1 MTSSKW
7 TTDAIIDEA
16 KRHDS
21 MSKLARETSSAYHA
35 ALKNATALAEINKIF
50 ESKKIAQKKYWTK
63 NRIRTKSNEYA
74 SSGKSE
80 TKFYKDFPVA
90 KIVIEELQ
98 LVDEVSAR
106 FRNAKRRMPK
116 GFWQTDDAKDYLREI
131 VKNYETRSDF
141 AKYASNAYQ
150 AAIALNMLDE
160 LFSDVDSPIKR
171 KNYWTRE
178 RVAEAAKGYTRLVAF
193 RTEQSSAFQAAQR
206 NGWTDLIEHLE
217 KSRSNSQWTPA
228 RLAEEVK
235 KYSDIREFRLRN
247 TSAYLAAKR
256 QNIFEELTKNMEV
269 KKRRPR
275 GYWQSLENI
284 LTEANAYETM
294 QAFINEY
301 PAVKRICEKNGWL
314 SDLEKKFT

>member
-7 TTDAIIDEA
+7 TTQAIIEEA
-16 KRHDS
+16 QKHDS
-21 MSKLARETSSAYHA
+21 MSALARATSSAYHA
-35 ALKNATALAEINKIF
+35 ALKNKSALQEINKIF
-50 ESKKIAQKKYWTK
+50 NEKKVLQKKYWTK

-74 SSGKSE
+74 SSGKSK
-80 TKFYKDFPVA
+80 TKFYSDFPVA
-90 KIVIEELQ
+90 KTVVEELG
-98 LVDEVSAR
+98 LTEEVSSR

-160 LFSDVDSPIKR
+160 LFSDVDSPIKH

-178 RVAEAAKGYTRLVAF
+178 RVAEAVKGYTRLVAF

-256 QNIFEELTKNMEV
+256 QNVFDELTKNMTV

-275 GYWQSLENI
+275 GYWQSLDNI
-284 LTEANAYETM
+284 LTEAKAYETM

-301 PAVKRICEKNGWL
+301 PAVKRICEKNGWET
-314 SDLEKKFT
+314 DLQKAFS